1 MADPT
6 VRGRF
11 VWHELMTTDTKSAAG
26 FFTKVIG
33 WKTQG
38 WDQDPSYTMF
48 TSGGRPTAGLM
59 TLPADAKAMGAPPNW
74 LTYVG
79 TPDVDAT
86 AQQAKSLGGTVLR
99 EPSDIPKIGRW
110 ALIQDPQGAVF
121 AAFTPAPS
129 DTSAAPPS
137 DFSWH
142 ELATTDQRAALAFYQ
157 SLFGWEATSSMDMGP
172 GMGTYQM
179 FGWGK
184 QAAGG
189 IFTKPAQMPGP
200 PSWLPYIKVSDSKK
214 TAASVKKQGG
224 KVINGPM
231 EVPGGDWIAQGM
243 DLQGAVFA
251 VHSAKSAASQPTA
264 AAKPAKAKRAAKRAK
279 KTAKPRAAAKSK
291 SRGAKKS
298 KGKAKSARKAKTRS
312 SSRKGRRR

>member
-1 MADPT
+1 MADHT

-33 WKTQG
+33 WKTQA
-38 WDQDPSYTMF
+38 WDQDANYTMF

-74 LTYVG
+74 LTYIG
-79 TPDVDAT
+79 TPDVDGT
-86 AQQAKSLGGTVLR
+86 AQQAKSLGGKVLR

-129 DTSAAPPS
+129 DTSGAPPS
-137 DFSWH
+137 GFSWH
-142 ELATTDQRAALAFYQ
+142 ELATSDQKAALAFYRQ
-157 SLFGWEATSSMDMGP
+157 LFGWEATSSMDMGP
-172 GMGTYQM
+172 GMGIYQM
-179 FGWGK
+179 FGWDGTSV
-184 QAAGG
+184 GG

-200 PSWLPYIKVSDSKK
+200 PAWLPYITVQDSKK
-214 TAASVKKQGG
+214 AAASVKKAGG

-243 DLQGAVFA
+243 DPQGAVFA
-251 VHSAKSAASQPTA
+251 VHSIKPAAASKP
-264 AAKPAKAKRAAKRAK
+264 AKPAKAKPAK
-279 KTAKPRAAAKSK
+279 KAKPRAATKSK
-291 SRGAKKS
+291 SRGVKKS
-298 KGKAKSARKAKTRS
+298 KAKAKSAKRATGGGKKRTA
-312 SSRKGRRR
+312 SRGRRR